1 LARIGEVIHRPW
13 GSLTILE
20 EGPHYRIKRVVIEP
34 GRQMTLHQ
42 HFHRSEHWI
51 VISGTLLVLCRQDFT
66 LVTAGTSTFVPPC
79 APHRLVNPGIL
90 PAQMVEVQSGSYLG
104 EDDMQVLDRDPY
116 VVRH

>member
-1 LARIGEVIHRPW
+1 MAAIGETIHRPW
-13 GSLTILE
+13 GSLTVLE
-20 EGPHYRIKRVVIEP
+20 QGDHYRIKRVVIEP

-51 VISGTLLVLCRQDFT
+51 VVSGTLLVLCEEKPI
-66 LVTAGTSTFVPPC
+66 LVTAGASTYVPPC

-104 EDDMQVLDRDPY
+104 EDDMKVLDVAPY
-116 VVRH
+116 VLQH